1 MNALLCL
8 LLLLPFAATAYNCT
22 GYCAPTCAD
31 ISAST
36 GLLPTFVTGT
46 CVPFCVKECDALLNA
61 NGSVAV
67 PGAAAAATSQFA
79 VATPQFA
86 STTYVMNL
94 CGRAPTFTQTGATVT
109 AASLQVA
116 YAALGAA
123 LGAVT
128 YGSLAFGPA
137 VIVPVTVNV
146 PCAAGVPVTCDWA
159 GWLRQANTVAPNRY
173 SHDMFV
179 FPSTMNANT
188 LAYTCTNSAF
198 TYIGFNGGNMTAA
211 LAQPSQ
217 IGMQTYDMHS
227 QLHEIG
233 HALGLLHSAALCGV
247 FGSSACPI
255 DYVGDRT
262 CLMGYW
268 NSYYVNV
275 AAAYYLGVV
284 QPVAVY
290 TGGPLTVTV
299 PAVELSSRNFVMI
312 AAVTKGG
319 APYFV
324 SYHKANVPGDVYSQ
338 DVAYADKV
346 YVHTTTPVGSRTTSL
361 LVAMLGV
368 GASFKAA
375 GFAVTVVGTTGAA
388 ATLQFGA

>member
-1 MNALLCL
+1 MNALLSL
-8 LLLLPFAATAYNCT
+8 LLLLPFATAYNCT

-31 ISAST
+31 IAAAT
-36 GLLPTFVTGT
+36 GLLPAFVTGT

-61 NGSVAV
+61 NV
-67 PGAAAAATSQFA
+67 PAAAVAAVA
-79 VATPQFA
+79 AATPQFA
-86 STTYVMNL
+86 STTYILSV

-123 LGAVT
+123 LSAVT

-146 PCAAGVPVTCDWA
+146 PCVAGVPVTCDWA

-173 SHDMFV
+173 NQDMFV
-179 FPSTMNANT
+179 FPSTMNPGT

-198 TYIGFNGGNMTAA
+198 TYIGFAGGNMTAA

-247 FGSSACPI
+247 FGSAACPI

-268 NSYYVNV
+268 DSYYVNV
-275 AAAYYLGVV
+275 ASAYYLGVV

-290 TGGPLTVTV
+290 AGGGALAVTV
-299 PAVELSSRNFVMI
+299 PAVELASRNFVMV
-312 AAVTKGG
+312 AAVKGA

-368 GASFKAA
+368 GATFRAA

-388 ATLQFGA
+388 ATLQFGAA